1 VGNEGYH
8 PTQVHN
14 PSARRPNMGAGHA
27 RATQYNH
34 LSPEDLNDSKIE
46 VLGKQIWRVIPYGMR
61 YKTRALI
68 GILANGLARFADLLP
83 FVFIGFAVDY
93 YSGNNTDGFFGS
105 MRDFLDESIFP
116 LLTENLAVGYG
127 ILIFLGFAS
136 LAVFQGISEYCWQ
149 TLGYKVQ
156 HDLRLDATRS
166 LIDMEASYYDLR
178 QTGQL
183 MSVLSADVN
192 QLEDVISD
200 ASTSIIRI
208 VVTFGTAFLILT
220 LMSWKLTAVLFA
232 PLVLIIPL
240 VYLFST
246 RVQRKYRQQRE
257 STGDITAVLENVI
270 SGIAVVQAYN
280 AQEWEAKR
288 VDKEST
294 IYREQAI
301 GASRDRNRFLP
312 GLYAIAGIAFG
323 LLVTVGGYLTKSGD
337 ISTGQLV
344 TFLLISTRMT
354 MPMFIFGMLVNQL
367 QKGEASARRVF
378 SLVDLEPTI
387 TDKPDATELED
398 AISSVE
404 FDNVHFTYPGTTTKV
419 LAGISF
425 KVSAGQFL
433 GVMGHTGAGK
443 TTILK
448 LLMRYYEPQEG
459 RVLVNGVDV
468 QDLTLDSVRAGMGFV
483 SQEPFLFFGTLK
495 QNVSYNREA
504 SDDEVMAALK
514 LAGAADFVKEFENG
528 LETMVGDRGTKL
540 SGGQRARVS
549 LARALLKNP
558 SLLVLDEASSALDAE
573 TEKRIQENL
582 IASGGDRTTIAV
594 AHRLSTIRNAEEI
607 ISMVDG
613 AIVERGNHE
622 TLLANEGVYASQWQI
637 QTGER

>member
-1 VGNEGYH
+1 
-8 PTQVHN
+8 
-14 PSARRPNMGAGHA
+14 MGAGHA
-27 RATQYNH
+27 RATQYDH
-34 LSPEDLNDSKIE
+34 LTPEDLNDQKVE
-46 VLGKQIWRVIPYGMR
+46 VLGKQIWRVIPYALS
-61 YKTRALI
+61 YKKRALT
-68 GILANGLARFADLLP
+68 GIAANGVARFADLLP
-83 FVFIGFAVDY
+83 FVFIGFAVDF
-93 YSGNNTDGFFGS
+93 YSGNDTEGFFGG
-105 MRDFLDESIFP
+105 MRDFLDYTLFP
-116 LLTENLAVGYG
+116 LFTENLAIGYG
-127 ILIFLGFAS
+127 VLIFLGFAS
-136 LAVFQGISEYCWQ
+136 LAIFQGISEYCWQ

-208 VVTFGTAFLILT
+208 VVTFGTAFLILA
-220 LMSWKLTAVLFA
+220 LMSWKLAAVLFS
-232 PLVLIIPL
+232 PLVFIIPL

-257 STGDITAVLENVI
+257 STGDITAVLENII
-270 SGIAVVQAYN
+270 SGIGVVQAYN

-288 VDKEST
+288 VDREST
-294 IYREQAI
+294 AYREQAI
-301 GASRDRNRFLP
+301 SASKDRNRYLP
-312 GLYAIAGIAFG
+312 GLYAIAGVAFA

-337 ISTGQLV
+337 ITTGQLV

-387 TDKPDATELED
+387 TDKPDSRELD
-398 AISSVE
+398 GPITSVE
-404 FDNVHFTYPGTTTKV
+404 FDGVHFTYPGTSTKV

-425 KVSAGQFL
+425 KATSGQFL

-468 QDLTLDSVRAGMGFV
+468 QDLTLDSVRAAMGFV
-483 SQEPFLFFGTLK
+483 SQEPFLFFGSLK
-495 QNVSYNREA
+495 QNVAYNRDA
-504 SDDEVMAALK
+504 DDEEIMKALEM
-514 LAGAADFVKEFENG
+514 AGAAEFIRDFEDG
-528 LETMVGDRGTKL
+528 LDTMVGDRGTKL

-582 IASGGDRTTIAV
+582 LASGDERTTIAV
-594 AHRLSTIRNAEEI
+594 AHRLSTIRNADEI

-613 AIVERGNHE
+613 AIVERGTHDV
-622 TLLANEGVYASQWQI
+622 LVANGGVYSSQWQI
-637 QTGER
+637 QTGEL

>member
-1 VGNEGYH
+1 M
-8 PTQVHN
+8 
-14 PSARRPNMGAGHA
+14 AAGHA
-27 RATQYNH
+27 RSTQYQH
-34 LSPEDLNDSKIE
+34 LPPEELNDSKTE
-46 VLGKQIWRVIPYGMR
+46 VLGKQIWRVIPYGLS
-61 YKTRALI
+61 YKKRALT
-68 GILANGLARFADLLP
+68 GVLANGMARFADLLP

-105 MRDFLDESIFP
+105 MRDFLDESVFP
-116 LLTENLAVGYG
+116 LLTDNLAVGYG

-136 LAVFQGISEYCWQ
+136 LAIFQGISEYCWQ

-220 LMSWKLTAVLFA
+220 LMSWKLAAVLFA
-232 PLVLIIPL
+232 PLILIIPL

-270 SGIAVVQAYN
+270 SGISVVQAYN
-280 AQEWEAKR
+280 AQEWEANR
-288 VDKEST
+288 VDREST
-294 IYREQAI
+294 AYREQAI

-378 SLVDLEPTI
+378 ALVDLEPTI
-387 TDKPDATELED
+387 TDKPDAKELEG
-398 AISSVE
+398 AITSVE
-404 FDNVHFTYPGTTTKV
+404 FENVHFTYPGTSTKV

-425 KVSAGQFL
+425 KVEAGEFL

-448 LLMRYYEPQEG
+448 LLMRYYEPQGG
-459 RVLVNGVDV
+459 RVLVNGIDV
-468 QDLTLDSVRAGMGFV
+468 QDLTLDSVRAAMGFV

-495 QNVSYNREA
+495 QNVSYNRKA
-504 SDDEVMAALK
+504 DDAEVMKALE
-514 LAGAADFVKEFENG
+514 LAGAAEFVNDFEDG
-528 LETMVGDRGTKL
+528 LDTMVGDRGTKL

-582 IASGGDRTTIAV
+582 LASGSDRTTIAV

-613 AIVERGNHE
+613 AIVERGSHE
-622 TLLANEGVYASQWQI
+622 VLVANNGVYASQWQI
-637 QTGER
+637 QTGEL